1 MSDAAQARV
10 RAYHEASKHH
20 LPEAFAP
27 SPGQLDWANQPA
39 PFRRYVGAPRR
50 ALPLRPLSEAG
61 PPLEQAL
68 EGRVEPAP
76 WGLASLGQLLQDSL
90 GLTAWKQAGTSRWA
104 LRANPSSGNLHPS
117 EAYLLADLGVRPRSP
132 NSESNLGVRTRGP
145 ASESE
150 LGDGP
155 ALWHYAPVAH
165 ALERRAELSPAAWS
179 ALVAGLPEPCALLG
193 LSSIGWREAWKYG
206 LRSFRY
212 CQHDA
217 GHALACVALA
227 AAGLGWSARLVLDL
241 DDPQLSSLLGL
252 ESTGPEAER
261 PEWLLA
267 LSPAPLP
274 ARPRLDPGPALAELA
289 RPDAWRG
296 RANELSEEHRAWPGL
311 DEVWAASERS
321 GPPPP
326 EAWQDPARDPPPLTP
341 GAPALRRLIH
351 QRRSVVALDG
361 RTGLTRD
368 GFYDLLRLLLPGPG
382 RAPGA
387 CQPWAPRVD
396 LALFVHRV
404 EDLAPGIY
412 VLQRSGDLTLRQALL
427 DPGQPPPG
435 CPSELPLFLIAE
447 GDVQGSAQALSCWQ
461 TIASDGVFAAALLA
475 PLTSSLRALGPW
487 AYRWLHWEA
496 GALGQLLY
504 LGAEAFGLG
513 GTGIGCFFDDGTHEL
528 LGLDPA
534 GDRQVLYHF
543 ALGGRVPDHRVE
555 LTPPYSHLSE

>member
-1 MSDAAQARV
+1 MSERAERA

-27 SPGQLDWANQPA
+27 SPGQLDWANQPD

-50 ALPLRPLSEAG
+50 SLPLVPLSEAG
-61 PPLEQAL
+61 PALEQAL
-68 EGRVEPAP
+68 DPEGLPEAP
-76 WGLASLGQLLQDSL
+76 WGIEALGQLLQDSL
-90 GLTAWKQAGTSRWA
+90 GLTAWKQVGSSRWA

-117 EAYLLADLGVRPRSP
+117 EAYLLADLEP
-132 NSESNLGVRTRGP
+132 
-145 ASESE
+145 
-150 LGDGP
+150 GP

-165 ALERRAELSPAAWS
+165 ALERRAELGPRAWS
-179 ALVAGLPEPCALLG
+179 ELVAGLPEPCALLG

-217 GHALACVALA
+217 GHALACVSLA

-241 DDPQLSSLLGL
+241 DDAALGALLGL
-252 ESTGPEAER
+252 RSDGPEAER
-261 PEWLLA
+261 PVWLLA
-267 LSPAPLP
+267 ISPAPLP
-274 ARPRLDPGPALAELA
+274 ARPELSASRALAELSA
-289 RPDAWRG
+289 PAAWRG

-311 DEVWAASERS
+311 DEVWRATERREPPAPETWGEAPAA
-321 GPPPP
+321 PP
-326 EAWQDPARDPPPLTP
+326 ALTP

-361 RTGLTRD
+361 RSGLTRE
-368 GFYDLLRLLLPGPG
+368 GFYDLLRLLVPGAG
-382 RAPGA
+382 RAPSA
-387 CQPWAPRVD
+387 SLPWAPRVD

-404 EDLAPGIY
+404 EELPPGIYLLSRSGDPGLREQLLAPG
-412 VLQRSGDLTLRQALL
+412 A
-427 DPGQPPPG
+427 PPEG
-435 CPSELPLFLIAE
+435 CPPDLPLYALAE
-447 GDVQGSAQALSCWQ
+447 GELQGSAQALSCWQ
-461 TIASDGVFAAALLA
+461 SIASDGAFAAAMLA
-475 PLTSSLRALGPW
+475 PLASALRELGPW

-513 GTGIGCFFDDGTHEL
+513 ATGIGCFFDDGTHEL
-528 LGLDPA
+528 LGLDPG
-534 GDRQVLYHF
+534 GDHQVLYHF

-555 LTPPYSHLSE
+555 LSAPYAHLSE